1 MTITWHGDNY
11 FKFKTSGISV
21 ICNPYS
27 LNKKDK
33 TAKVKAELILL
44 TDPSRLTEIKFDQS
58 SFVISDPGEYE
69 FKGVFVYGRQIN
81 GKIVY
86 FLIIEEIKL
95 AFLGEYGHDELS
107 DSKLELLEGADILI
121 LPIGGGDLTSTKE
134 AGKIIR
140 QVEPRIIM
148 PSCFKKDQIVDFVK
162 EMGLKQEEVD
172 KFNIKKKDLPQ
183 EDMKLIILKSD
194 L

>member
-1 MTITWHGDNY
+1 MTITWQGDNY
-11 FKFKTSGISV
+11 FKFKTNGISV

-27 LNKKDK
+27 LNKKIK
-33 TAKVKAELILL
+33 AAKARAELILFS
-44 TDPSRLTEIKFDQS
+44 DPSCLTEAKFDSS

-69 FKGVFVYGRQIN
+69 YKGVFVYGQQIN

-86 FLIIEEIKL
+86 SLIIEDTKV

-107 DSKLELLEGADILI
+107 DSNLEFLEGADILI
-121 LPIGGGDLTSTKE
+121 LPIGGGDLTSVKE

-140 QVEPRIIM
+140 QVEPRIII
-148 PSCFKKDQIVDFVK
+148 PSCFKKEQIDDFVK
-162 EMGLKQEEVD
+162 EIGLKPEETD

-183 EDMKLIILKSD
+183 EDMKLVALKNS